1 MKIFSGGGRDDE
13 TVTETGR
20 QTDKTGKEKTGTEWK
35 EKDGADSIVESEV
48 DLVETTHERKT
59 MWLFGGSTKKEET
72 APAPAS
78 APAPVPA
85 ATPASNQETQF
96 DIASIPVFDA
106 AKLHP
111 LAGLDK
117 DLEYLDLDE
126 EKLNTVEGT
135 GNGILPSRG
144 WSDDLC
150 YGTGTLYVS
159 GLGLGGLIGLNEGLK
174 HLPQG
179 SVDPVTG
186 AVKSAPFK
194 LKLNTVLNQVTKH
207 GPHVGN
213 SAGVLGLLYN
223 VIDSSLDAYRGKHD
237 DLNSL
242 ASGALAG
249 AIFKSTSGAKA
260 MAYST
265 GLMTLA
271 AAAWCGFKR
280 MIN

>member
-1 MKIFSGGGRDDE
+1 MCGAACKGSGTKRGHSSIDKSRD
-13 TVTETGR
+13 
-20 QTDKTGKEKTGTEWK
+20 
-35 EKDGADSIVESEV
+35 A
-48 DLVETTHERKT
+48 

-72 APAPAS
+72 APAAS
-78 APAPVPA
+78 AAANVPA
-85 ATPASNQETQF
+85 TAAPTAYDDTQLNISAF
-96 DIASIPVFDA
+96 PVFDA
-106 AKLHP
+106 SKLHP

-144 WSDDLC
+144 WTDDLC

-159 GLGLGGLIGLNEGLK
+159 GLGLGGLVGLNEGLK

-186 AVKSAPFK
+186 AVKAAPFK
-194 LKLNTVLNQVTKH
+194 LKLNAVLNQVTKH

-223 VIDSSLDAYRGKHD
+223 IIDSSLDAYRGKHD

-249 AIFKSTSGAKA
+249 AIFKSTSGPKA

-265 GLMTLA
+265 GLMTVA

-280 MIN
+280 MLN

>member
-1 MKIFSGGGRDDE
+1 MWFF
-13 TVTETGR
+13 
-20 QTDKTGKEKTGTEWK
+20 GK
-35 EKDGADSIVESEV
+35 SNNNNN
-48 DLVETTHERKT
+48 
-59 MWLFGGSTKKEET
+59 KEEERSGET
-72 APAPAS
+72 LTPVTTNTEITKIEEPQLNIS
-78 APAPVPA
+78 A
-85 ATPASNQETQF
+85 
-96 DIASIPVFDA
+96 IPVFDA
-106 AKLHP
+106 SKLHP

-126 EKLNTVEGT
+126 EKLSSVEGT

-150 YGTGTLYVS
+150 YGTGTLYVG
-159 GLGLGGLIGLNEGLK
+159 GLGLGGLYGLNEGLK
-174 HLPQG
+174 NLPPG
-179 SVDPVTG
+179 TIDPVSG
-186 AVKSAPFK
+186 KVKSAPFK

-249 AIFKSTSGAKA
+249 AIFKSTSGVKA

-265 GLMTLA
+265 GMMTLA

-280 MIN
+280 AIN